1 MPRSGNPRKN
11 ARAVRRGI
19 ERMMMKENREK
30 RTKQKKRTTSVH
42 LDPIRQ
48 RIHKWYGLLPVH
60 IYSGPIRSRSV
71 KPKTKMISN

>member
-30 RTKQKKRTTSVH
+30 RIKQKKNRAKVGK
-42 LDPIRQ
+42 R
-48 RIHKWYGLLPVH
+48 REEARNG
-60 IYSGPIRSRSV
+60 
-71 KPKTKMISN
+71 